1 MKRAGLVAISVL
13 AMTVLGTAAQAM
25 STEPLPG
32 SLSRNPFVNAP
43 SNAYNSNGGPGAPN
57 AVTNSH
63 GDRYDSPYDPNAAAN
78 AAAAREQT
86 RRERQRGSL
95 NVNPYDPNSG
105 INANGGGFRSPY
117 GYGPYGNP
125 YGVPYTSGGMNT
137 PNGQFSDP
145 YSPLPYNQ
153 GYPPYGR

>member
-1 MKRAGLVAISVL
+1 MKRAGLIAISVL
-13 AMTVLGTAAQAM
+13 AMTVFGTAAQAM

-32 SLSRNPFVNAP
+32 SLSGSPFVNAP
-43 SNAYNSNGGPGAPN
+43 SNSFNPNGGPGAPS
-57 AVTNSH
+57 AVTNSY
-63 GDRYDSPYDPNAAAN
+63 GRYDSPYDPNAAAN

-86 RRERQRGSL
+86 RRERQRERL
-95 NVNPYDPNSG
+95 NVNPYDPNSM
-105 INANGGGFRSPY
+105 ANPYGGGFRSPY
-117 GYGPYGNP
+117 GYGPYGNL
-125 YGVPYTSGGMNT
+125 YGVPYSRGGMST